1 MNKYDAYLGP
11 PLIADEKHK
20 KFKHQQNNNSYKDE
34 LEMAMSRTELPK
46 TGTAVSSQKY
56 IVLQFLLLYTAL
68 FFKSGVDYYI
78 LILRAMLLVPHHTYV
93 CMELI
98 ESWGI
103 LGVVTYM

>member
-56 IVLQFLLLYTAL
+56 IVQFLQLCIYYTILLSSLSLASTT
-68 FFKSGVDYYI
+68 
-78 LILRAMLLVPHHTYV
+78 TY
-93 CMELI
+93 
-98 ESWGI
+98 
-103 LGVVTYM
+103 

>member
-56 IVLQFLLLYTAL
+56 IVQFLQLYTAL

-78 LILRAMLLVPHHTYV
+78 LILRAMLLVPHHMYV
-93 CMELI
+93 WN
-98 ESWGI
+98 S
-103 LGVVTYM
+103 

>member
-56 IVLQFLLLYTAL
+56 IVHTVLATIYYTILLSSLSLASTT
-68 FFKSGVDYYI
+68 
-78 LILRAMLLVPHHTYV
+78 TY
-93 CMELI
+93 
-98 ESWGI
+98 
-103 LGVVTYM
+103 

>member
-1 MNKYDAYLGP
+1 MMP
-11 PLIADEKHK
+11 IFRPTPLIADEKHR

-56 IVLQFLLLYTAL
+56 IVHSSCYYILYYTAL

-78 LILRAMLLVPHHTYV
+78 LILRAMLLVPHHMYV
-93 CMELI
+93 WN
-98 ESWGI
+98 S
-103 LGVVTYM
+103 